1 MVKFFLDTA
10 SIKEITFW
18 NKLDLVN
25 GVTTNPILLGK
36 ENSDPIKVLKNICKI
51 VSGPVSAQV
60 TEQKYEKMVNQGLNL
75 SKIDKKIII
84 KLPCNYEGLVAAKIL
99 IKKKIK
105 VNVTL
110 GFNPAQIVAFANLN
124 VDYFS
129 LIIGKTEDWGFS
141 NIDSIKASKD
151 ILKKI
156 KSKTKLLV
164 ASIRNENHLEKSIV
178 NGADVV
184 TVPPSTWGLIYNN
197 KYSKIGLE
205 NFFSAWKKVNK
216 IYIKN
221 YER

>member
-84 KLPCNYEGLVAAKIL
+84 KFRQE
-99 IKKKIK
+99 
-105 VNVTL
+105 
-110 GFNPAQIVAFANLN
+110 
-124 VDYFS
+124 
-129 LIIGKTEDWGFS
+129 
-141 NIDSIKASKD
+141 
-151 ILKKI
+151 
-156 KSKTKLLV
+156 
-164 ASIRNENHLEKSIV
+164 
-178 NGADVV
+178 
-184 TVPPSTWGLIYNN
+184 
-197 KYSKIGLE
+197 
-205 NFFSAWKKVNK
+205 
-216 IYIKN
+216 
-221 YER
+221 